1 MKSQV
6 YPGLAN
12 TYLEEIN
19 GDEEFESY
27 GLLGVLGVLGVL
39 TEEGTVFIYLGDI
52 VEGTWIL

>member
-19 GDEEFESY
+19 GDEEFESFRSD
-27 GLLGVLGVLGVL
+27 LLFGVL
-39 TEEGTVFIYLGDI
+39 TEEGTVFINLGDI
-52 VEGTWIL
+52 VEGIWIL